1 MRLARI
7 PAWVPGAACLV
18 FVGLAVAAAIPERSP
33 LAPEHAGGA
42 TSLAWTYLGA
52 LTAAFVAYLAGIV
65 ALERAAPARVGVVV
79 TIAAAI
85 QLAPLAAPVVIS
97 TDVYTYWDYA
107 RISVAHDGN
116 AYRDTPSEFPQDPAF
131 GLMGSRWYDTTTVY
145 GPAFTL
151 GSEGAAVAA
160 GESSRATAWTYKVV
174 AALSM
179 VALVLLA
186 ARLGPRPAFAAAFV
200 GWNPLLAVHFAGGG
214 HNDALMMAFVLGGIA
229 LAASGRQ
236 GLAGAAWAVAI
247 AVKWVP
253 LVWVPLRAL
262 EAHARRR
269 PVRATVVGFF
279 LAAALI
285 AGAATWRYGAGW
297 IEAFG
302 PLAGNLRDQARYSIP
317 NRLVQLFSLPEDVAA
332 GLMLG
337 VFALAYLWLLRE
349 AWRGRARLGLAG
361 GLLLVCASWLV
372 PWYAVWAVPLA
383 ALEED
388 RAARWLALGLSAY
401 LLSDAVPV

>member
-1 MRLARI
+1 M
-7 PAWVPGAACLV
+7 
-18 FVGLAVAAAIPERSP
+18 
-33 LAPEHAGGA
+33 
-42 TSLAWTYLGA
+42 
-52 LTAAFVAYLAGIV
+52 
-65 ALERAAPARVGVVV
+65 ALERAAAARVGVVV
-79 TIAAAI
+79 AIAAAI

-107 RISVAHDGN
+107 RISAAHDGN
-116 AYRDTPSEFPQDPAF
+116 PYRDTPNEFPQDPAS

-151 GSEGAAVAA
+151 GSEAAAAAA
-160 GESSRATAWTYKVV
+160 GESRRATAWTYKVV

-179 VALVLLA
+179 VVLVLLA
-186 ARLGPRPAFAAAFV
+186 ARLGPRPALAAAFV

-214 HNDALMMAFVLGGIA
+214 HNDALMMAFVLAGIA
-229 LAASGRQ
+229 LAASGRR
-236 GLAGAAWAVAI
+236 GLAGASWALAI

-253 LVWVPLRAL
+253 VVWVPLRAL
-262 EAHARRR
+262 EARARRQ
-269 PVRATVVGFF
+269 PVGATGVGFV
-279 LAAALI
+279 LAAAVV
-285 AGAATWRYGAGW
+285 AGVATWRYGAGW

-302 PLAGNLRDQARYSIP
+302 PLAGNLRDQARYSTP
-317 NRLVQLFSLPEDVAA
+317 NRLAQLFSLPEDVAA

-337 VFALAYLWLLRE
+337 VFALAYAWLLRE

-361 GLLLVCASWLV
+361 GLFLVCASWLV

-383 ALEED
+383 AVEED

-401 LLSDAVPV
+401 LLADAVPL